1 MIHPDTYV
9 QMTHKGLGL
18 FAKRKFN
25 KGEILWIIDD
35 NDAKIP
41 LTDYYQMEPELRKK
55 LDIYSYMDDNF
66 RVIIPWDN
74 GKYVNHSCAPNSTG
88 LSNFDN
94 LSIAQRDIEE
104 GEEIVENYSSYFGHF
119 ESFQCACKHPN
130 CVGTVSSTQE
140 FNPDLRLDFDENRD
154 LVNAHEQYLLSVKT
168 SENEEILQLLGYK
181 SLSY

>member
-1 MIHPDTYV
+1 
-9 QMTHKGLGL
+9 MTHKGLGL

-35 NDAKIP
+35 NDVKIP

-74 GKYVNHSCAPNSTG
+74 SKYVNHSCAPNSTG

-94 LSIAQRDIEE
+94 LSIALRDIEE
-104 GEEIVENYSSYFGHF
+104 GEEIVENYSAYFGHF

-154 LVNAHEQYLLSVKT
+154 LINAHEQYLLSVKT